1 MSKAGFDDLTDFYD
15 ALIDW
20 PKRLANEAP
29 FYRHWFD
36 KIGVRR
42 VVDVACGTGRHAA
55 MFHKGGLAVE
65 GADLSPAMIARARK
79 NFGEDERL
87 RWVVRGFDQPIQ
99 SAGDNR
105 KFFDAAL
112 CVGNSLALAP
122 DVETVELAIRQ
133 MFAAVR
139 PGGILIVQVLNLWQL
154 PDGPCVWQ
162 KCKKVASPLP
172 LGDEP
177 GVRAESPDVLIMK
190 GAHRSGSRGFVEF
203 LAASL
208 AEGKLLY
215 RETVEFLGL
224 EAAQLER
231 YARAAGAKACHFF
244 GDYQQHSYKPEKSA
258 DLMMVAEKYV

>member
-29 FYRHWFD
+29 FYRHWFG

-55 MFHKGGLAVE
+55 MFHEGGLTVE
-65 GADLSPAMIARARK
+65 GADLSSTMIARART
-79 NFGEDERL
+79 NFGENESL
-87 RWVVRGFDQPIQ
+87 RWAVRGFDQPIL
-99 SAGDNR
+99 SDGDNIQP
-105 KFFDAAL
+105 FDAAL

-122 DVETVELAIRQ
+122 DVETVERAIRQ
-133 MFAAVR
+133 MFAAIR
-139 PGGILIVQVLNLWQL
+139 PGGIAIVQVLNLWQL

-162 KCKKVASPLP
+162 KCKKVSSSLP

-177 GVRAESPDVLIMK
+177 GARAESPDVLILK
-190 GAHRSGSRGFVEF
+190 GVHRSGSRGFVEF

-224 EAAQLER
+224 EASQLER
-231 YARAAGAKACHFF
+231 YARAAGAKVSHFF
-244 GDYQQHSYKPEKSA
+244 GDYKQHPYKPEKSA
-258 DLMMVAEKYV
+258 DLMMVAEKDA